1 MNCFHCPRFWE
12 SKVKRRFPSL
22 EIWWVNDTS
31 NHLWMPSPPP
41 DFYKD
46 YLVLNEAKNWA
57 EGNSYLVSNSIQ
69 NWGQYFSSRFLLF
82 GREKEWAASASSCG
96 HTDPSSLRL
105 SSQGKCSQVRRTKS
119 SRKLQREE
127 SSKVVSTGCHFDPQ
141 LIWQH
146 QLGFS
151 CSNYVTY

>member
-1 MNCFHCPRFWE
+1 MSCFHCPRFGE
-12 SKVKRRFPSL
+12 SKVKRRCPSL
-22 EIWWVNDTS
+22 EILWVNETP
-31 NHLWMPSPPP
+31 NHLWTPSPPP

-82 GREKEWAASASSCG
+82 GREKEWPASASSCG

-105 SSQGKCSQVRRTKS
+105 SGQGKCNQGRRTKS
-119 SRKLQREE
+119 SPKLQREE
-127 SSKVVSTGCHFDPQ
+127 RSKVVSTGVSLWPSINLATSTRFQ
-141 LIWQH
+141 L
-146 QLGFS
+146 
-151 CSNYVTY
+151 